1 MSTADCT
8 HCGGFAMV
16 YPAIYTKSAKYTG
29 TMAMFGFLSPWFKY
43 KCMVA
48 AVVSDIEKPR
58 SVRICNRRFI
68 LYVFELHT
76 VCVCSRI
83 SVNHISVKL
92 WQRPA

>member
-48 AVVSDIEKPR
+48 AVVSDIGVLEYVIG
-58 SVRICNRRFI
+58 SLYYMCLSFIRFV
-68 LYVFELHT
+68 YVAVYL
-76 VCVCSRI
+76 
-83 SVNHISVKL
+83 
-92 WQRPA
+92 